1 MSSPPSL
8 SCSRSTAKRCKE
20 KHLEEALQLTR
31 VLSEGLQAL
40 GEAEA
45 RPLLRCVLAFQM
57 EATSSSSS
65 FQKLEQVCRAI
76 GWAGFAHS
84 WDSSGAFWHPYQQR
98 GSKVLQAPPVALCS
112 WYLPGGWAEQL
123 TWGVSWQMVTQL
135 AVGKEALL
143 AQEVDTLLGSLAPQ
157 GEVREPQL
165 CSGTGFHEHLPG
177 DHV

>member
-1 MSSPPSL
+1 MQLGEEDRRLGHPHPRSHRDRVSPPLSL

-20 KHLEEALQLTR
+20 KHLEEALQLAR

-65 FQKLEQVCRAI
+65 FQKLEQVCKAI

-84 WDSSGAFWHPYQQR
+84 WHGSGAFWHPYQQR
-98 GSKVLQAPPVALCS
+98 GSEVLQAPPVALGS
-112 WYLPGGWAEQL
+112 WCLPGVGAEQL
-123 TWGVSWQMVTQL
+123 T
-135 AVGKEALL
+135 
-143 AQEVDTLLGSLAPQ
+143 
-157 GEVREPQL
+157 
-165 CSGTGFHEHLPG
+165 
-177 DHV
+177 